1 MRTTAKTLKHSIR
14 SFMASEGYLF
24 DTPLKKIESKLAAH
38 MGKEGYDHY
47 CDVAD
52 QMRAGEVGIAELYR
66 CVHSL
71 APAHLLFSHQ
81 ANLSVDVY
89 AAMAAALSE
98 LNPAPESILDCGCGT
113 GVFTRWLAEQ
123 FPDAQVT
130 GCDREEHFVR
140 MASEQQS
147 TANFNVWNYEANPPA
162 TYSFAALVSC
172 LGVDFPHID
181 YPDLENGSP
190 WRSSEHYRERI
201 AYLTPIFRAWRSC
214 AVDKGILLTIL
225 RVPGPEEFLPLI
237 DAATMAGWQ
246 FDPNRFERV
255 FLGGGERMP
264 FCRFTAAEP
273 NMISE
278 MEILV
283 CWQKA
288 DGSQE

>member
-24 DTPLKKIESKLAAH
+24 DTPLKKIERKLAAH
-38 MGKEGYDHY
+38 MGKEEYDHY

-66 CVHSL
+66 CVNSL

-81 ANLSVDVY
+81 ASLSMDVY

-113 GVFTRWLAEQ
+113 GVFTRWLAEH
-123 FPDAQVT
+123 FPAAQVT

-140 MASEQQS
+140 IASERQS
-147 TANFNVWNYEANPPA
+147 TANFRAWNYEASTPSP
-162 TYSFAALVSC
+162 TLFEALIAC
-172 LGVDFPHID
+172 LGIDFPHVD
-181 YPDLENGSP
+181 YPQLEDGHS
-190 WRSSEHYRERI
+190 WRSSNHYRERL

-214 AVDKGILLTIL
+214 AVDEGMLLTIL
-225 RVPGPEEFLPLI
+225 RVPGPDEFLPLI
-237 DAATMAGWQ
+237 DAATTAGWK
-246 FDPNRFERV
+246 FDQDHFERI
-255 FLGGGERMP
+255 FLGSGERMP

-273 NMISE
+273 NMVSE
-278 MEILV
+278 IEILLR
-283 CWQKA
+283 WQLA
-288 DGSQE
+288 DGSKE